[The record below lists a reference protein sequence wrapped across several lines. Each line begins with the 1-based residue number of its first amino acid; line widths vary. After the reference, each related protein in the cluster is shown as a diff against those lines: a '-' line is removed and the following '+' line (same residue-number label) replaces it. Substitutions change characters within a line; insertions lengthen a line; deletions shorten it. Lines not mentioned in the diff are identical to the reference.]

1 MDQKMNGKRRQV
13 LQASSALGMA
23 GFVPTVMAQ
32 NGGFDWKQAAGKKIE
47 VHLIKN
53 PRGELLQK
61 SQKEFEDLTGIK
73 VGSEQVPEQQSRQK
87 TVIEF
92 NSGSTSFDVV
102 QISYQAQKR
111 QFAKGKWLED
121 LRPYFAKAG
130 TEFDVRD
137 FSTGGLAFA
146 TQPDGRVDSLPL
158 NLDPWILYYN
168 KELFAAKNINP
179 PKTFAE
185 LTAAAQKLHDPSKGV
200 VGFVGRGLKN
210 ANVLLWTSFFLGY
223 GGTFIDAQGK
233 LQTDSKAGIDGA
245 TLYRDLL
252 KNTGPAGVAGF
263 NWNEAQ
269 SLFLQGRAAMW
280 IDGSGFAPPLEDPS
294 KSKIAG
300 KVGYSEIPA
309 GPAGQISGLTGDGLG
324 VSTYSKNK
332 DAAWLY
338 TMWATGKLMQARMLS
353 TGAGAPAR
361 NSAYNNKEAVAA
373 QKLPAAWLQAVS
385 EAIKR
390 STPIL
395 PVIEP
400 VNEFRDVYGIALV
413 NMLGGADIA
422 TELKRATAEF
432 QPVLT
437 KSGWSS

>member
-1 MDQKMNGKRRQV
+1 MDQKANLQRRRI
-13 LQASSALGMA
+13 LQATSALGMI
-23 GFVPTVMAQ
+23 GMLPGVWAQ
-32 NGGFDWKQAAGKKIE
+32 EFDWKRAAGKKLE

-61 SQKEFEDLTGIK
+61 YEKEFEALTGIT

-92 NSGSTSFDVV
+92 NSGRTSFDVV
-102 QISYQAQKR
+102 HMSYQAQKK
-111 QFAKGKWLED
+111 QFAKAKWLED
-121 LRPYFAKAG
+121 LRPYFAKAPSN
-130 TEFDVRD
+130 FDFKD
-137 FSTGGLAFA
+137 FSTGGIAYA
-146 TQPDGRVDSLPL
+146 TQSDGRIDTLPL

-168 KELFAAKNINP
+168 KELFAANNIAV

-185 LTAAAQKLHDPSKGV
+185 LTNAAIKLHDPAKGV
-200 VGFVGRGLKN
+200 VGMVGRGVKN

-223 GGTFIDAQGK
+223 GGTFIDADGK
-233 LQTDSKAGIDGA
+233 LLTDSPAGIAAGK
-245 TLYRDLL
+245 LYRDLL

-280 IDGSGFAPPLEDPS
+280 IDGSGFAPPLEDPT
-294 KSKIAG
+294 KSKVVG
-300 KVGYSEIPA
+300 KVGYAEMPA

-324 VSTYSKNK
+324 VSTFSQNK

-338 TMWATGKLMQARMLS
+338 TMWATGKVMQARMLS

-361 NSAYNNKEAVAA
+361 SSPYANKEVVAS
-373 QKLPAAWLQAVS
+373 QKLPAAWLAAVS
-385 EAIKR
+385 GAIKR

-395 PVIEP
+395 PIIEP
-400 VNEFRDVYGIALV
+400 VNEFRDVYGIALT
-413 NMLGGADIA
+413 NMLGGADVA
-422 TELKRATAEF
+422 TELKRATLEF

-437 KSGWSS
+437 KSGYKS

>member
-1 MDQKMNGKRRQV
+1 MDLMTNKKRRQL
-13 LQASSALGMA
+13 LQASAAIGLA
-23 GFVPTVMAQ
+23 GWFPQLMAQ
-32 NGGFDWKQAAGKKIE
+32 NGFNWKQAAGKKIE

-61 SQKEFEDLTGIK
+61 NQKEFEQLTGIK

-92 NSGSTSFDVV
+92 NSGRTSFDVV
-102 QISYQAQKR
+102 HLSYQAQKK

-121 LRPYFAKAG
+121 LRPYFEKSSG
-130 TEFDVRD
+130 EFDLKE
-137 FSTGGLAFA
+137 FSSGGIAYA
-146 TQPDGRVDSLPL
+146 TQQDGRIDSLPL

-168 KELFAAKNINP
+168 KELFAAKGVAAPRN
-179 PKTFAE
+179 FDE
-185 LTAAAQKLHDPSKGV
+185 LKAAAIKLHDPAKGV
-200 VGFVGRGLKN
+200 VGMVGRGVKN

-223 GGTFIDAQGK
+223 GGTFIDTLGK
-233 LQTDSKAGIDGA
+233 LHTDSSAGIQAA

-280 IDGSGFAPPLEDPS
+280 IDGSGFAPPLEDPT
-294 KSKIAG
+294 KSKVVG
-300 KVGYSEIPA
+300 KVGYAEMPA

-324 VSTYSKNK
+324 VSAFSPNK

-338 TMWATGKLMQARMLS
+338 TMWATGKLMQERMLAS
-353 TGAGAPAR
+353 GAGAPAR
-361 NSAYNNKEAVAA
+361 SSPYTNKEVLAA
-373 QKLPAAWLQAVS
+373 QKLPSAWLQAVS

-390 STPIL
+390 SSPIL

-400 VNEFRDVYGIALV
+400 VNEFRDVYGIALT
-413 NMLGGADIA
+413 NMLGGADVA
-422 TELKRATAEF
+422 TELKKATAEF
-432 QPVLT
+432 QPVLN
-437 KSGWSS
+437 KSGYRA

>member
-1 MDQKMNGKRRQV
+1 MQHKTNYKRRQL
-13 LQASSALGMA
+13 LQASTALGMA
-23 GFVPTVMAQ
+23 GWLPQVMAQ
-32 NGGFDWKQAAGKKIE
+32 NGFDWKQAAGKKLEI
-47 VHLIKN
+47 HLIKN
-53 PRGELLQK
+53 PRGELLQRH
-61 SQKEFEDLTGIK
+61 QKEFEELTGIK

-92 NSGSTSFDVV
+92 NSGRTSFDVV
-102 QISYQAQKR
+102 HLSYQAQKK

-121 LRPYFAKAG
+121 LRPYFAKAPA
-130 TEFDVRD
+130 EFDLKD
-137 FSTGGLAFA
+137 FSGGGISYA
-146 TQPDGRVDSLPL
+146 TQSDGRVDSLPL

-168 KELFAAKNINP
+168 KELFAAKGLTV
-179 PKTFAE
+179 PKTYAE
-185 LTAAAQKLHDPSKGV
+185 LKAAAQKLHDPSKGV
-200 VGFVGRGLKN
+200 VGIVGRGVKN

-233 LQTDSKAGIDGA
+233 LLTDTPAAISAA

-252 KNTGPAGVAGF
+252 KNSGPAGVAGF

-280 IDGSGFAPPLEDPS
+280 IDGSGFAPPLEDPG
-294 KSKIAG
+294 KSRIVG
-300 KVGYSEIPA
+300 KVGYAEMPA

-324 VSTYSKNK
+324 VSAFSPNK

-338 TMWATGKLMQARMLS
+338 TMWATGKIMENRMLS
-353 TGAGAPAR
+353 SGAGAPAR
-361 NSAYNNKEAVAA
+361 NSPYTNKEVLAA

-390 STPIL
+390 SSPIL

-400 VNEFRDVYGIALV
+400 VNEFRDVYGIALT
-413 NMLGGADIA
+413 NMLGGADVG
-422 TELKRATAEF
+422 TELKKATAEF
-432 QPVLT
+432 QPVLN
-437 KSGWSS
+437 KSGYRS

>member
-1 MDQKMNGKRRQV
+1 MDQKANLQRRRI
-13 LQASSALGMA
+13 LQATSALGMV
-23 GFVPTVMAQ
+23 GLLPSVWAQ
-32 NGGFDWKQAAGKKIE
+32 GSFDWKRAAGKKLE

-61 SQKEFEDLTGIK
+61 NEKEFEELTGIK

-92 NSGSTSFDVV
+92 NSGRTSFDVV
-102 QISYQAQKR
+102 HISYQAQKK
-111 QFAKGKWLED
+111 QFAKAKWLED
-121 LRPYFAKAG
+121 LRPYFAKAPAD
-130 TEFDVRD
+130 FDFKD
-137 FSTGGLAFA
+137 FSTGGIAYS
-146 TQPDGRVDSLPL
+146 TQSDGRIDTLPL

-168 KELFAAKNINP
+168 KELFAAKNIDA

-185 LTAAAQKLHDPSKGV
+185 LMAAARKLHDPSKGV
-200 VGFVGRGLKN
+200 VGMVGRGVKN

-233 LQTDSKAGIDGA
+233 LLTDSPAAISAGNM
-245 TLYRDLL
+245 YRDLL

-280 IDGSGFAPPLEDPS
+280 IDGSGFAPPLEDPT
-294 KSKIAG
+294 KSKVVG
-300 KVGYSEIPA
+300 KVGYAEMPA

-324 VSTYSKNK
+324 VSAYSPNK
-332 DAAWLY
+332 EAAWLY
-338 TMWATGKLMQARMLS
+338 TMWATGKVMEARMLS

-361 NSAYNNKEAVAA
+361 SSPYANKEVVAG
-373 QKLPAAWLQAVS
+373 QKLPAAWLAAVS
-385 EAIKR
+385 GAIKR

-395 PVIEP
+395 PIIEP
-400 VNEFRDVYGIALV
+400 VNEFRDVYGIALT
-413 NMLGGADIA
+413 NMLGGADVA
-422 TELKRATAEF
+422 TELKKATAEF

-437 KSGWSS
+437 KSGYKT